1 MRACHPKEKPQPPFD
16 AVGICASG
24 VARNLELRVR
34 LARYVD
40 SVLVPALSGKQS
52 TADHQT

>member
-24 VARNLELRVR
+24 GERNLELRVR

-40 SVLVPALSGKQS
+40 SALVPALSGKQS